1 MCTEKFN
8 LPDFQSQCITY
19 ISKHCD
25 FELWFR
31 YWLLR
36 DKYKNSSILFN
47 IGIIIDTWASN
58 NISEIFSA
66 GKISTLTEIHILR
79 VLSTEN
85 IKIQNENKLLEYLI
99 QWSCFRIKIYR
110 DKIEDVKNIFLN
122 SIIHI
127 QWNNVTQVD
136 LKNIQFSEILL
147 DQQALINLKEIHKTN
162 FVNHSRRY
170 DFESLVN
177 NQFEEIK
184 ISNKRSRDEDCFI
197 NEESDDEFCYMIKK
211 QKML

>member
-1 MCTEKFN
+1 MT
-8 LPDFQSQCITY
+8 
-19 ISKHCD
+19 
-25 FELWFR
+25 
-31 YWLLR
+31 
-36 DKYKNSSILFN
+36 DKYNNSSILFN

-79 VLSTEN
+79 ILCTEN

-99 QWSCFRIKIYR
+99 QWACFRIKIYR

-127 QWNNVTQVD
+127 QWNNITQVD

-162 FVNHSRRY
+162 FVNHNRRY

-184 ISNKRSRDEDCFI
+184 ISYKRPRDEDSFI
-197 NEESDDEFCYMIKK
+197 SEDSDDEFCYMIKK
-211 QKML
+211 HRML